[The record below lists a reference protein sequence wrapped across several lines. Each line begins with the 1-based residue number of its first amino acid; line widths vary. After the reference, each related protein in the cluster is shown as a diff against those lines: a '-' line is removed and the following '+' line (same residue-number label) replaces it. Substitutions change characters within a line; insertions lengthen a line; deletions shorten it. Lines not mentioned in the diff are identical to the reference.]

1 VTSQRRVARQVGVD
15 GVIDGWESAWTE
27 KDPDGFAAV
36 CSEQV
41 HYEDPLTA
49 EPIEGSEALA
59 THAKRLWDAFPD
71 ARLQKLG
78 ARLSDGRFVAAPSK
92 LLATHREPLA
102 GLPATNRFIV
112 VPCVFY
118 CELDDDDRL
127 LRVRA
132 FFDLYDAAT
141 QLGILPG
148 RGTLGEKA
156 LLMLRGFGL
165 RGNR

>member
-1 VTSQRRVARQVGVD
+1 MSDGELEPGASSVD
-15 GVIDGWESAWTE
+15 GLIDAWEAAWTD
-27 KDPDGFAAV
+27 KDVAAFSEV
-36 CSEQV
+36 CAEGV
-41 HYEDPLTA
+41 HYEDPLTP
-49 EPIEGSEALA
+49 EPIEGVEAIVA
-59 THAKRLWDAFPD
+59 HAQRLWDAFPD
-71 ARLQKLG
+71 ARLEQLG
-78 ARLSDGRFVAAPSK
+78 PRLSDGRFVAAPSK

-102 GLPATNRFIV
+102 GLPASNRFMV

-118 CELDDDDRL
+118 CELEDERL

-132 FFDLYDAAT
+132 FLDLYGAAT

-165 RGNR
+165 RSSR

>member
-1 VTSQRRVARQVGVD
+1 MSERDLGRPAPDIDTL
-15 GVIDGWESAWTE
+15 IDGWEAAWTD
-27 KDPDGFAAV
+27 KDPSRFDDV
-36 CSEQV
+36 CSERV

-49 EPIEGSEALA
+49 EPIEGREAIA
-59 THAKRLWDAFPD
+59 AHAQRLWAAFPD

-78 ARLSDGRFVAAPSK
+78 PRLSDGHFVAAPSK

-118 CELDDDDRL
+118 CELEDERL
-127 LRVRA
+127 LRIRG
-132 FFDLYDAAT
+132 FFDLYDTAT

-148 RGTLGEKA
+148 RGTLGERA

-165 RGNR
+165 RSNR

>member
-1 VTSQRRVARQVGVD
+1 LGVD
-15 GVIDGWESAWTE
+15 SLIDAWEAAWTD
-27 KDPDGFAAV
+27 KDPGAFAEA
-36 CSEQV
+36 CSEHV

-49 EPIEGSEALA
+49 EPIEGAEAIA
-59 THAKRLWDAFPD
+59 AHAQRLWNAFPD

-118 CELDDDDRL
+118 CELEDERL
-127 LRVRA
+127 LRVRG

>member
-1 VTSQRRVARQVGVD
+1 MSSSGLEPVPVSVD
-15 GVIDGWESAWTE
+15 PLIDSWEAAWTAKE
-27 KDPDGFAAV
+27 PGAFAEV
-36 CSEQV
+36 CSEHV
-41 HYEDPLTA
+41 HYEDPFTA
-49 EPIEGSEALA
+49 EPIEGPEAIA
-59 THAKRLWDAFPD
+59 AHAQRLWNAFPD

-118 CELDDDDRL
+118 CELEDERL

-141 QLGILPG
+141 QLGVLPG
-148 RGTLGEKA
+148 RGTMGEKA

>member
-1 VTSQRRVARQVGVD
+1 MSDTDLEPGAPSVD
-15 GVIDGWESAWTE
+15 GLIDAWEAAWTE
-27 KDPDGFAAV
+27 KQVPAFSEVCADG
-36 CSEQV
+36 V
-41 HYEDPLTA
+41 HYEDPVTP
-49 EPIEGSEALA
+49 EPIEGVEAIVA
-59 THAKRLWDAFPD
+59 HAQRLWGAFPD

-78 ARLSDGRFVAAPSK
+78 PRLTDGHFVAAPSK

-102 GLPATNRFIV
+102 GLPATNRFVV

-118 CELDDDDRL
+118 CEVEDERL